1 MVRGSS
7 SLGEET
13 MTTKRV
19 GSILAPH
26 IQRAPLPPC
35 EGSYEEPAL
44 SSEEL
49 TLFLFLVAF
58 GIVAN
63 GLLLLL
69 QCGRSKLSTASF
81 TYLRIVALFQLA
93 FFFLPLPL
101 HFLTR
106 HSQRGVSWTSTNFLP
121 VLLQL
126 WHFTVIS
133 LIFCFAVRLQLLLNF
148 VRRTRRWTSSGW
160 IAWRKLFCI
169 LPLGTILNV
178 SLTFEHRVS
187 YSYCLSYAGKVMFGV
202 SKRAELDGVQ
212 NLALSAIR
220 MIPTFIYWLTILMT
234 MSFIL
239 SEKFVL
245 PKLGSP
251 FANRHKALFS
261 NLKPLVLGLI
271 AAQSAVHLPSTYFF
285 VTAREIDPD
294 FQLQLYTVAYAL
306 PAPLLLLMSER
317 LRSHLWLLVGRMVE
331 RKKEAVRKATASD
344 GNNAPPNPCQLNY
357 SKLEMENSEIE
368 ERSLS
373 NHMVRAL
380 LRDDAVYRVRFAV
393 HSTVPTV
400 IEEEDESTMSF
411 TRREDSETGLG
422 LRDEGTIPEECQW
435 THTTFL
441 NNREQMEK
449 YGLTEAI
456 DV

>member
-1 MVRGSS
+1 MVRGKS

-13 MTTKRV
+13 LPVQQVIT
-19 GSILAPH
+19 ILAPH
-26 IQRAPLPPC
+26 VQFATAPPC
-35 EGSYEEPAL
+35 EASYEERAL
-44 SSEEL
+44 TSEEL
-49 TLFLFLVAF
+49 TLFLFLVSF
-58 GIVAN
+58 GILSN
-63 GLLLLL
+63 GLLLAM

-81 TYLRIVALFQLA
+81 TYLRVVALLQFA

-133 LIFCFAVRLQLLLNF
+133 LILCFAVRLQLLINF

-187 YSYCLSYAGKVMFGV
+187 YNYCQLDGGNVMFGV
-202 SKRAELDGVQ
+202 
-212 NLALSAIR
+212 
-220 MIPTFIYWLTILMT
+220 
-234 MSFIL
+234 
-239 SEKFVL
+239 
-245 PKLGSP
+245 
-251 FANRHKALFS
+251 HKALFS

-271 AAQSAVHLPSTYFF
+271 VSQSAVHLPSTYFF
-285 VTAREIDPD
+285 VIAQEIDPD

-306 PAPLLLLMSER
+306 PAPLLLVMSDR
-317 LRSHLWLLVGRMVE
+317 LRAHLWLLIWRMVE

-344 GNNAPPNPCQLNY
+344 GNNVLPNPGQQLGY

-400 IEEEDESTMSF
+400 IEEEV
-411 TRREDSETGLG
+411 RLHQI
-422 LRDEGTIPEECQW
+422 LC
-435 THTTFL
+435 H
-441 NNREQMEK
+441 
-449 YGLTEAI
+449 
-456 DV
+456 

>member
-1 MVRGSS
+1 MVRGQSS
-7 SLGEET
+7 QGVET
-13 MTTKRV
+13 MPLQQVTT
-19 GSILAPH
+19 ILASH
-26 IQRAPLPPC
+26 IQLATAPPC
-35 EGSYEEPAL
+35 EASYEEL
-44 SSEEL
+44 SLTSQEL
-49 TLFLFLVAF
+49 ILFFAISAF
-58 GIVAN
+58 GILAN

-81 TYLRIVALFQLA
+81 TYLRVVALLQLA
-93 FFFLPLPL
+93 FFCLPLPL

-126 WHFTVIS
+126 WHFTIIS
-133 LIFCFAVRLQLLLNF
+133 LVFCFAVRLQLLINF

-187 YSYCLSYAGKVMFGV
+187 YNYCESSSGRVMV
-202 SKRAELDGVQ
+202 R
-212 NLALSAIR
+212 
-220 MIPTFIYWLTILMT
+220 Y
-234 MSFIL
+234 
-239 SEKFVL
+239 
-245 PKLGSP
+245 
-251 FANRHKALFS
+251 HKALFS

-285 VTAREIDPD
+285 VIAQEIDPD

-306 PAPLLLLMSER
+306 PAPLLLVMSAR
-317 LRSHLWLLVGRMVE
+317 LREHLWLLVGRMVE

-344 GNNAPPNPCQLNY
+344 GNNITPNPCLLGY

-400 IEEEDESTMSF
+400 IEEEV
-411 TRREDSETGLG
+411 RLHQ
-422 LRDEGTIPEECQW
+422 I
-435 THTTFL
+435 
-441 NNREQMEK
+441 
-449 YGLTEAI
+449 
-456 DV
+456 